1 MKIALFKE
9 SRTGETRVALTPDA
23 VKNLVGDGWDVVVQR
38 GAGER
43 AHFIDAT
50 YEAAGATIAVLSKVL
65 TGVAALEP
73 TAVALWNQ
81 ISSGTPATAAQL
93 QIDET
98 DAHAALAQLDTD
110 IEAKIATSTT

>member
-1 MKIALFKE
+1 MSVDTIVADVNAAVGVLSPIIDIAN
-9 SRTGETRVALTPDA
+9 P
-23 VKNLVGDGWDVVVQR
+23 
-38 GAGER
+38 
-43 AHFIDAT
+43 
-50 YEAAGATIAVLSKVL
+50 AAGATIAVLSKVL